1 MSPVKYS
8 IAGGLLLQEM
18 FVPGNSA
25 GRICLIANEYVS
37 LVNITFDCLV
47 TLIHNYHNVY
57 LNYLDS

>member
-8 IAGGLLLQEM
+8 NAGGLPLMET

-25 GRICLIANEYVS
+25 GRICLITNEYVRV
-37 LVNITFDCLV
+37 VNNAFDCLV
-47 TLIHNYHNVY
+47 TLTHNYHNVY